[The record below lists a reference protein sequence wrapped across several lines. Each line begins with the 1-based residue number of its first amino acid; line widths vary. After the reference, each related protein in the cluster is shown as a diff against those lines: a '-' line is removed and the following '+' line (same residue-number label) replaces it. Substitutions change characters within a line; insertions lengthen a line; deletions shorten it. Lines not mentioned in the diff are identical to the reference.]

1 VAATRFIPA
10 PDQGDAQVV
19 VLAAELHEEAV
30 SIVLVTT
37 IGDELAAGGFYDPDE
52 PGLTIEDDVGTE
64 YRHAPQLG
72 LGTIGPGW
80 HGSHGVSRSN
90 VEYEPAVPPEATR
103 LRVRLGRRGSV
114 VLTI

>member
-1 VAATRFIPA
+1 VGTTRFISA
-10 PDQGDAQVV
+10 PDQGDVQVV

-30 SIVLVTT
+30 SIVLATT
-37 IGDELAAGGFYDPDE
+37 ISDELAAAGLYDPNK

-64 YRHAPQLG
+64 YRRVPQLG
-72 LGTIGPGW
+72 VSIGAGW

-90 VEYEPAVPPEATR
+90 PEYEPAVPPEATR
-103 LRVRLGRRGSV
+103 LRIRLGRRGSV